1 MKLCQTIAVANG
13 KKKALTASVTELYKR
28 LQRTEAFNGLQRV
41 YSPLDEEGEGLPPE
55 NKKVQHTVSETVAE
69 ARELWVDLLNVIAT
83 QEYAN
88 CEAKADIVV
97 DGVAVL
103 EDVPVTYM
111 LFLDKRLDDIKSF
124 VTKMPTLS
132 TDAAWKKSASD
143 EAISVA
149 DLGRTTR
156 TKKVPKVFLK
166 AEATEHHP
174 AQTEMIMEDVL
185 VGHWQKTDMSG
196 AISMNEKR
204 SLLKK
209 VDSLREAVKMA
220 REEANSTE
228 IDEVKTGEEIMKF
241 VFGDN

>member
-1 MKLCQTIAVANG
+1 MKLCQVIAIANG

-28 LQRTEAFNGLQRV
+28 LQRTEAFNGLTRV
-41 YSPLDEEGEGLPPE
+41 YSPLDDEGEELPTE
-55 NKKVQHTVSETVAE
+55 SKKVQHTVPETIAE
-69 ARELWVDLLNVIAT
+69 ARELWVDLLDVIAT

-88 CEAKADIVV
+88 CKAKADIVV
-97 DGVAVL
+97 EGVTVL
-103 EDVPVTYM
+103 EEVPVTYM
-111 LFLDKRLDDIKSF
+111 LFLEKRLDDIKSF

-132 TDAAWKKSASD
+132 TDVTWVQSASD
-143 EAISVA
+143 ETIHVA

-185 VGHWQKTDMSG
+185 VGYWAKADTSG

-204 SLLKK
+204 SLLKR
-209 VDSLREAVKMA
+209 VDSLREGVKMA

-228 IDEVKTGEEIMKF
+228 IDTVETGEAIMDF
-241 VFGDN
+241 VFGA